1 MTHLP
6 PLIQD
11 LAIILTTAAFVAL
24 LFRRL
29 NLPVVLGYLVAG
41 LLVGP
46 YVTLV
51 PTVVDSESV
60 KVWAEIGVI
69 VLLFNLGLE
78 FSFRKLMNIGPAA
91 VIAGLFQIGLM
102 LVAGYFTGRALGW
115 SEIDCLYL
123 GGILSISS
131 TTIIAKALDELG
143 MKSRSFVPLVLGIL
157 IVEDLVAILLLV
169 ILSTMAVT
177 KSLSGGDLAFMAGKL
192 LFFMLLWI
200 IIGTLLLPR
209 LMRSLT
215 RFLTDET
222 TLVIG
227 LGLCLLMVVITVNA
241 GFSPALGAFVMGS
254 LLSETVAGPRIE
266 HLLRPVKDLFGAV
279 FFVSMG
285 MMVDPAALTSNVFNI
300 VIITLVL
307 ILGKTFGTSFG
318 AVLAGQPFT
327 RSMQA
332 GFSLA
337 QIGEFGFIIAALGAN
352 LGVTSPQIS
361 ALVTAVA
368 AVTTFT
374 TPFQIKHSTV
384 WAEKIES
391 WLPPRFRAR
400 LENYRAALQSRGNGG
415 LAVDLLRIFGRKII
429 INSVLIIAIVLAAK
443 QFILPRL
450 AAITEEAGPI
460 TAVIVLIFAAPF
472 FYGLVAGAIGVT
484 ENTRRLR
491 GLELGIAV
499 VRSFIGLVLL
509 LFVLGRFLNAS
520 EASMAFF
527 ILVASFPLWAKTFAQ
542 KAYLNFERELRASF
556 EEDVHG
562 DAHHRQAPSQLAP
575 WDASLVEF
583 EVSPNSEVAGQTL
596 MASAIK
602 ERFGVTV
609 ALIERGNQRLLAP
622 GRETRFLPGDRVFLI
637 GTDLQIE
644 KAGECL
650 TSTPTPP
657 FEEPVEFGL
666 TSLALGEHSEFIGKP
681 IRASGLREKIDGLIV
696 GLEREGHRLLSPD
709 SGVILKIKDLLWLV
723 GDLEKIRKLRGL
735 EAEREAAASVPKEEI
750 APGDSA

>member
-46 YVTLV
+46 HFTLL
-51 PTVVDSESV
+51 PTVVDGESV

-177 KSLSGGDLAFMAGKL
+177 KSLSGGDLAFMTAKL

-200 IIGTLLLPR
+200 IVGTLVLPR
-209 LMRSLT
+209 LMRTLT
-215 RFLTDET
+215 RVLTDET

-285 MMVDPAALTSNVFNI
+285 MLVDPAALSENPFSI
-300 VIITLVL
+300 LLITVVL
-307 ILGKTFGTSFG
+307 IVGKTFGTSFG
-318 AVLAGQPFT
+318 AVLAGQPLT
-327 RSMQA
+327 RSIQA
-332 GFSLA
+332 GLSLA
-337 QIGEFGFIIAALGAN
+337 QIGEFGFIIAALGAS
-352 LGVTSPQIS
+352 LGVTGGHLT

-368 AVTTFT
+368 AITTFT
-374 TPFQIKHSTV
+374 TPFQIKHSTAS
-384 WAEKIES
+384 AERFNS
-391 WLPPRFRAR
+391 WLPERFRQR
-400 LENYRAALQSRGNGG
+400 IENYRAALQSRGRGG
-415 LAVDLLRIFGRKII
+415 LFFDLLRIFGRKILV
-429 INSVLIIAIVLAAK
+429 NSVLIIAITLAARK
-443 QFILPRL
+443 FLMPVL
-450 AAITEEAGPI
+450 SPITPEAGPI
-460 TAVIVLIFAAPF
+460 ATLVVLIFSAPF
-472 FYGLVAGAIGVT
+472 FYGLVAGTIDIT

-499 VRSFIGLVLL
+499 VRSIIGLTLL

-520 EASMAFF
+520 QASMAFF
-527 ILVASFPLWAKTFAQ
+527 ILVASFPLWAKAFAQ
-542 KAYLNFERELRASF
+542 RVYLNFERELRARF
-556 EEDVHG
+556 EEDPNAG
-562 DAHHRQAPSQLAP
+562 ANGASKTAPSSLAP

-583 EVSPNSEVAGQTL
+583 EVSQNSEVAGQTL

-622 GRETRFLPGDRVFLI
+622 GREARFLPGDRVFLI

-644 KAGECL
+644 KAGQCL
-650 TSTPTPP
+650 TATFVPQ

-666 TSLALGEHSEFIGKP
+666 TSMTLSEYSEFIGKP
-681 IRASGLREKIDGLIV
+681 IRASGLRERIDGLIV

-709 SGVILKIKDLLWLV
+709 SGVILKIKDLLWVV
-723 GDLEKIRKLRGL
+723 GDLDKIKKLRA
-735 EAEREAAASVPKEEI
+735 EATLRDEASTFTKPSE
-750 APGDSA
+750 